1 MSFKSVLGHIVVRNR
16 LIVDK
21 LTRHVMKKGWIIALA
36 LLLIGGLGAY
46 IWYQRLQRNAT
57 ADGGPYDN
65 TLKPRLEMSRV
76 SITDISKE
84 AISLNLHLL
93 IDNPLPVS
101 FTAHQLDYSL
111 AIAGQEV
118 MHDAY
123 KKPISIKSGD
133 STVVTL
139 PVKLLGEKLVKTLKR
154 LEDKGIDSTDYTVR
168 SSFALDVPLL
178 GKKTFA
184 VTTVKK
190 LPVLY
195 IPQVNVDDIDLG
207 HIGLGH
213 TDLAAKVSIE
223 NKNKFSINLTN
234 VHYTVKIDGKLIS
247 EGDPNGPVLI
257 KKQATTPVVFPVTMK
272 PGKALGLLP
281 KALFDKKDTPY
292 EVYFTAKI
300 KDKGGNPM
308 IDDSKIASTIT
319 GTLAD
324 FKKSA
329 KK

>member
-1 MSFKSVLGHIVVRNR
+1 
-16 LIVDK
+16 
-21 LTRHVMKKGWIIALA
+21 MKKGWIIALA
-36 LLLIGGLGAY
+36 LLLIGGVGAY
-46 IWYQRLQRNAT
+46 IWYQRVENRAT
-57 ADGGPYDN
+57 ATGDPHDN
-65 TLKPRLEMSRV
+65 TLKPRLEMSNV
-76 SITDISKE
+76 SITNITKE
-84 AISLNLHLL
+84 AINLNLHLL
-93 IDNPLPVS
+93 IDNPLPVG

-111 AIAGQEV
+111 SIAGQEV

-123 KKPISIKSGD
+123 KKPISIKSGN

-154 LEDKGIDSTDYTVR
+154 LEDKGVDSTDYTVR

-178 GKKTFA
+178 GEKTFT

-190 LPVLY
+190 LPLLY
-195 IPQVNVDDIDLG
+195 IPKVSVDDIDLG
-207 HIGLGH
+207 HVGLGH

-223 NKNKFSINLTN
+223 NKNSFSINMTD

-247 EGDPNGPVLI
+247 EGSPDGPVLI
-257 KKQATTPVVFPVTMK
+257 RKQATTPVVFPVTMK

-300 KDKGGNPM
+300 KDDGDNPM
-308 IDDSKIASTIT
+308 IDGSKIASTIT

-324 FKKSA
+324 FKKSD

>member
-1 MSFKSVLGHIVVRNR
+1 
-16 LIVDK
+16 
-21 LTRHVMKKGWIIALA
+21 MKKGGIIVFV
-36 LLLIGGLGAY
+36 LLLTGGIGAY
-46 IWYQRLQRNAT
+46 IWYQRVTNRAT
-57 ADGGPYDN
+57 ATGDPKDN
-65 TLKPRLEMSRV
+65 TLKPRLEMSNV
-76 SITDISKE
+76 SITNISKE
-84 AISLNLHLL
+84 AIDLDVHLL
-93 IDNPLPVS
+93 IDNPLPVA
-101 FTAHQLDYSL
+101 FTAHQLDYAL
-111 AIAGQEV
+111 FIAGQEV

-139 PVKLLGEKLVKTLKR
+139 PVKLLGEKFVETLKR

-178 GKKTFA
+178 GEKTFT

-190 LPVLY
+190 LPILY
-195 IPQVNVDDIDLG
+195 IPKITVEDLDLG

-213 TDLAAKVSIE
+213 TDLAAKVNIL
-223 NKNKFSINLTN
+223 NKNKFSINLTD

-272 PGKALGLLP
+272 PGKALSLLP
-281 KALFDKKDTPY
+281 KALFDKKDAPY

-300 KDKGGNPM
+300 VDKGGNPM
-308 IDDSKIASTIT
+308 IDKSTIASTIT

-324 FKKSA
+324 FKKSG